1 MRQLL
6 CILILLQAT
15 AAYAFQT
22 ADYEPLH
29 PGDTWNATEDGLS
42 VSYTVSSPANFN
54 GYTAS
59 AVTKNN
65 GDITYVTND
74 ANGIRELGYSSSV
87 SIPNYGMTNLT
98 ITASPPI
105 VDLPADATLGT
116 TVSSSGTMTLTYS
129 GIGTYTLNYT
139 EQTTPVGFESVTV
152 PAGTFTA
159 LKVQQQSTQSGTI
172 NGTVFNASI
181 SLTTWHAAKVGPI
194 KSVETD
200 TVNGVVT
207 NHTTV
212 VNSYTVFAPVT
223 APDPFSFAP
232 SSNAVPGSLIES
244 SPITVSGINTA
255 SPISVSGGEYS
266 VNHGPYTSSPGTVGN
281 WNNVRVRLRTPMAF
295 GKTSVATLTIGG
307 VSGSFQVSTLPGMPT
322 GDILYYSSEPGD
334 YIGMGIMELMGSFSQ
349 YTFSP
354 PSPSATQPMFSII
367 QSGYSNWWS
376 LSLKMPSGGLLSPGS
391 FENAQR
397 AAFTPSG
404 TPGLDFSGNGR
415 GCNADSGR
423 FDILE
428 ASYDPSG
435 NVQKFAI
442 NFEQHCEGMAP
453 ALFGQLRY
461 NSSIP
466 VDLTLTSGYG
476 EFSPGWN
483 LAGNS
488 KNAAIDVASTFNSPA
503 NVLTVWKWEASKTN
517 WAFYTPV
524 KADGGA
530 AYAASKGYDFL
541 TVINPGEGYWVNA
554 INSFTATLPA
564 GAPVTASSFQNMA
577 SGWNLVSESG
587 FDTPSAF
594 GSAIGSFVSLWA
606 WDNGSASWFFY
617 APSLDSAGTLQ
628 SYIQSKGYL
637 DFATFGK
644 TLRPGIG
651 FWVNR

>member
-1 MRQLL
+1 MKRLL
-6 CILILLQAT
+6 FILLLLH
-15 AAYAFQT
+15 AAAAHAFPT
-22 ADYEPLH
+22 ADYEPLA
-29 PGDTWNATEDGLS
+29 PGNAWNATEDGS
-42 VSYTVSSPANFN
+42 YANYTVGSPVNFN

-59 AVTKNN
+59 AVTRNN
-65 GDITYVTND
+65 GDITYMTND
-74 ANGIRELGYSSSV
+74 ANGIREIGYSLTASTAYGV
-87 SIPNYGMTNLT
+87 SAVT
-98 ITASPPI
+98 ITLSSPI
-105 VDLPADATLGT
+105 LDLPADATLGA
-116 TVSSSGTMTLTYS
+116 TVTSSGTATYDLGPAGSFTLPYAV
-129 GIGTYTLNYT
+129 
-139 EQTTPVGFESVTV
+139 QTTPVGFESVTV

-159 LKVQQQSTQSGTI
+159 LKVQQQLTESGTI
-172 NGTVFNASI
+172 NGKAYNSSTT
-181 SLTTWHAAKVGPI
+181 LTTWYAARVGPV

-200 TVNGVVT
+200 TVNGVAT
-207 NHTTV
+207 SHTTV

-223 APDPFSFAP
+223 TPNPFSFAP
-232 SSNAVPGSLIES
+232 SSNAVPGAIVAS
-244 SPITVSGINTA
+244 SPITVSGINTT
-255 SPISVSGGEYS
+255 SPISIAGGEYS
-266 VNHGPYTSSPGTVGN
+266 VNNGPYTSNPGTVSSGDYIS
-281 WNNVRVRLRTPMAF
+281 VRLRAPMAF
-295 GKTSVATLTIGG
+295 AAASSSTLTIGG
-307 VSGSFQVSTLPGMPT
+307 VSGSFQVRTLLGMPT
-322 GDILYYSSEPGD
+322 GNLLYYSSEQGD
-334 YIGMGIMELMGSFSQ
+334 SIGMGATELMSASSR
-349 YTFSP
+349 YAFSP
-354 PSPSATQPMFSII
+354 PSPASNLPTFSVI
-367 QSGYSNWWS
+367 QSGYSSWWY
-376 LSLKMPSGGLLSPGS
+376 LSLKMPSGNQLSPGS

-397 AAFTPSG
+397 AAFTPAG

-415 GCNADSGR
+415 GCNTDTGR

-442 NFEQHCEGMAP
+442 DFEQHCEGMAP

-466 VDLTLTSGYG
+466 VDLTLNSGYG

-503 NVLTVWKWEASKTN
+503 NVLTVWKWEASKRN
-517 WAFYTPV
+517 WAFYTPA

-541 TVINPGEGYWVNA
+541 AVINPGEGYWVNA

-564 GAPVTASSFQNMA
+564 GTPVTASSFQNMA
-577 SGWNLVSESG
+577 SGWNLISESG

-637 DFATFGK
+637 DFASFGK